1 MVQMRQAAGRVVGHA
16 NALAPVEAVLLAVD
30 AVEEIASLHELIPGQ
45 KSSRKHG
52 PGAIRQLFS
61 MGKHLVL
68 LSKRASN
75 G

>member
-45 KSSRKHG
+45 KSSPHG
-52 PGAIRQLFS
+52 PEAIRQLFS
-61 MGKHLVL
+61 MGKHSVL
-68 LSKRASN
+68 LSKRTSN